1 MAAKRILTPFQK
13 EIFEIIIQD
22 SFFKESF
29 YFSGGTALAEF
40 YLKHR
45 FSKDL
50 DFFTP
55 KDFSFEEIHKRL
67 DPKFKKLGI
76 DSFEHRVQAGAKLFF
91 LRRPKQE
98 VVTLDFNYFPFKRL
112 EKGKRFQSFEIDSF
126 FDLAVNKLD
135 TILTRPHA
143 RDFIDF
149 YFIFKE
155 KEYDWPTLLT
165 GLKKKFLWQV
175 DLLFLTSR
183 LIMIENLHDYPKMIK
198 RLTRK
203 NLIRFFEKEAKKF
216 KKEILQSNDTS

>member
-1 MAAKRILTPFQK
+1 MAPKTILTPFQK
-13 EIFEIIIQD
+13 EIFEIVIQD
-22 SFFKESF
+22 SFFRQNF

-55 KDFSFEEIHKRL
+55 KDFRFEEIHKRL
-67 DPKFKKLGI
+67 APKLKKLGI
-76 DSFEHRVQAGAKLFF
+76 DSFEHRIQAGAKLFF

-98 VVTLDFNYFPFKRL
+98 VVTLDFNYFPFKKL
-112 EKGKRFQSFEIDSF
+112 KKGKKFQRFEVDSL

-155 KEYDWPTLLT
+155 KKYDWQKLLT
-165 GLKKKFLWQV
+165 GLRKKFLWQV
-175 DLLFLTSR
+175 DPLFLASR
-183 LIMIENLHDYPKMIK
+183 LILIENLHDYPKMTR

-203 NLIRFFEKEAKKF
+203 KRFFEKEAKKF
-216 KKEILQSNDTS
+216 EKKVIRK

>member
-1 MAAKRILTPFQK
+1 MASKSILTAFQK
-13 EIFEIIIQD
+13 QIFMAIIKD
-22 SFFKESF
+22 EFFKKSF
-29 YFSGGTALAEF
+29 YFSGGTALSEF

-67 DPKFKKLGI
+67 APKFKELGV

-91 LRRPKQE
+91 LKRGKEE
-98 VVTLDFNYFPFKRL
+98 VVTVDFNYFPFKRL
-112 EKGKRFQSFEIDSF
+112 KKGKKFKNFEIDSF

-135 TILTRPHA
+135 TVLTRPHA

-155 KEYDWPTLLT
+155 RNYDWPTLLD

-175 DLLFLTSR
+175 DPLFLASR
-183 LIMIENLHDYPKMIK
+183 LTIIKSLHDYPKMIRK
-198 RLTRK
+198 LSTRG
-203 NLIRFFEKEAKKF
+203 LINFFQRQAKK
-216 KKEILQSNDTS
+216 IDTEVFVPM